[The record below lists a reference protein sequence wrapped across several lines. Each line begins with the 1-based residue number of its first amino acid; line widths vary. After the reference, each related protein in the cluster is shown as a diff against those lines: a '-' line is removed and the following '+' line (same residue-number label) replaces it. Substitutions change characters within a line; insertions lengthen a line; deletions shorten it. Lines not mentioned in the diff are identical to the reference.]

1 MSPGIVFINQA
12 TGYLTIDIINKF
24 VNDFENVVLITGSV
38 RIQDT
43 PPDPKIK
50 IVYISRY
57 DRGNNLRK
65 AFSWIKGSIQ
75 IFFLLK
81 FRFSSYDKFYFT
93 IPPTACLMAP
103 WFRGRFSVLVYDL
116 YPEALIANGFRENGL
131 LYRWWA
137 ARNRKIFG
145 RAHRVYTLSGAMK
158 SGIEK
163 YCPGRNIIV
172 IPNWS
177 AFSHLKPV
185 RKVDNKI
192 LDREGLAGRF
202 IVQYS
207 GNIGVTHNVETLI
220 EVAEYL
226 KGENEIVFQ
235 IVGRGERRNEIARR
249 IHEKALGN
257 CILMPFRNDG
267 DLFESLCAADLAV
280 IILDDRTPDV
290 SIPSKLYNIMSASL
304 PVMAIASSGSG
315 LAEMVV
321 SHNIGKVFDKND
333 VKGMSHFILD
343 LKNNSSRWTIFST
356 NSLEASSLYTS
367 ENAAKYLETYQA

>member
-131 LYRWWA
+131 L
-137 ARNRKIFG
+137 
-145 RAHRVYTLSGAMK
+145 
-158 SGIEK
+158 
-163 YCPGRNIIV
+163 
-172 IPNWS
+172 
-177 AFSHLKPV
+177 
-185 RKVDNKI
+185 
-192 LDREGLAGRF
+192 
-202 IVQYS
+202 
-207 GNIGVTHNVETLI
+207 
-220 EVAEYL
+220 
-226 KGENEIVFQ
+226 
-235 IVGRGERRNEIARR
+235 
-249 IHEKALGN
+249 
-257 CILMPFRNDG
+257 
-267 DLFESLCAADLAV
+267 
-280 IILDDRTPDV
+280 
-290 SIPSKLYNIMSASL
+290 
-304 PVMAIASSGSG
+304 
-315 LAEMVV
+315 
-321 SHNIGKVFDKND
+321 
-333 VKGMSHFILD
+333 
-343 LKNNSSRWTIFST
+343 
-356 NSLEASSLYTS
+356 
-367 ENAAKYLETYQA
+367 